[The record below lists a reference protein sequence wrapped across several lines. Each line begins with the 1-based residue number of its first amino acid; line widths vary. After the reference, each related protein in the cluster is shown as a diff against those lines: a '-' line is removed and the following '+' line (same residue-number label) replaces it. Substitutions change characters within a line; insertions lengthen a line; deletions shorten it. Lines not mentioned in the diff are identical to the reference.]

1 MTEYLSIP
9 GYVPVAEAARL
20 LGLSPERVCQH
31 LRAGHLPYRRVSGRY
46 LIPLEAVQAFRRKPI
61 GKTRTVPPPWKVYR
75 AGTTVHTL
83 QIDVCPRAGCE
94 QRAWQRLEALV
105 TTQEH
110 TFAGTMQRYVLA
122 CESDPTITLLLIW
135 KETEAEMCAIDAA
148 LEAFKRDFADVLDW
162 QHANT
167 RLTQAIAYT

>member
-1 MTEYLSIP
+1 MAEYLSIP

-46 LIPLEAVQAFRRKPI
+46 LIPLEAVQTFRRHPH
-61 GKTRTVPPPWKVYR
+61 GRTRKAPPPWKVFR
-75 AGTTVHTL
+75 TGTTVHTL
-83 QIDVCPRAGCE
+83 SIEVAPRAGCE
-94 QRAWQRLEALV
+94 QRAWQRLAALA

-110 TFAGTMQRYVLA
+110 TFPGTMQRYILA
-122 CESDPTITLLLIW
+122 SADEPSITLMLIW
-135 KETEAEMCAIDAA
+135 KDTEAEMCAIDAA
-148 LEAFKRDFADVLDW
+148 LERFKHDFADVLDW
-162 QHANT
+162 QHANA